1 MAAACICSLRRGRV
15 QQRNNVLSQD
25 FYLRESCPLAL
36 ALNPDNSVPP
46 SKSLVPF
53 KLFQHLSQ
61 SVSLHVDSLKGAPE
75 TLAPSSITQPQY
87 PLVLQGL
94 LFLSLKPWSGEPGVK
109 LGPLAPPGGSFEAVT
124 ATCTCEDILFHV
136 STPS

>member
-61 SVSLHVDSLKGAPE
+61 SVSLHVDSLKGVPE

-87 PLVLQGL
+87 PLVL
-94 LFLSLKPWSGEPGVK
+94 
-109 LGPLAPPGGSFEAVT
+109 
-124 ATCTCEDILFHV
+124 
-136 STPS
+136 